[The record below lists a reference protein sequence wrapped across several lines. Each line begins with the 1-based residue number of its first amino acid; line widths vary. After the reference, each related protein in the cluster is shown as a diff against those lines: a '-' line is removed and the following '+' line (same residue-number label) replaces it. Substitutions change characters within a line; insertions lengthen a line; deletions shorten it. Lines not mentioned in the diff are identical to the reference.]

1 VKDSGLEI
9 ERLSAK
15 RHFRAKRLLKPERK
29 QRELERGK
37 NSMPSEDET
46 FKDGQ
51 RGDRVRSVG
60 SFIVPPE
67 IESEQSN
74 SS

>member
-1 VKDSGLEI
+1 
-9 ERLSAK
+9 
-15 RHFRAKRLLKPERK
+15 
-29 QRELERGK
+29 
-37 NSMPSEDET
+37 MPSEDET